1 MKNCRTGHIFL
12 VMKLSSFE
20 THVGLRPHHRVFFSF
35 CVSMVC
41 VCVLVGGGGVG
52 EKPFQCYEGLLR
64 ADFCYK

>member
-1 MKNCRTGHIFL
+1 MLASDLII
-12 VMKLSSFE
+12 E
-20 THVGLRPHHRVFFSF
+20 FSF
-35 CVSMVC
+35 LSVYLWC